1 MSTFI
6 HAVFKDESRQF
17 SESLYLKLLQVFQVY
32 TVSSVSLHTLKRI
45 QYSVPPN
52 CFFFFQEAGVPQTDG
67 PPLSIFSST
76 SKCATVELGKS
87 LFFAKFFGQSAFLAR
102 LGVPPCFFLLQEA
115 GAPSLVR
122 HLSLICF
129 LTSNCATKACVPA
142 DGGNCVLLSL
152 CLSGF

>member
-1 MSTFI
+1 M
-6 HAVFKDESRQF
+6 
-17 SESLYLKLLQVFQVY
+17 
-32 TVSSVSLHTLKRI
+32 
-45 QYSVPPN
+45 
-52 CFFFFQEAGVPQTDG
+52 PQTDG

-115 GAPSLVR
+115 GVPSLVH
-122 HLSLICF
+122 HLPYLCF
-129 LTSNCATKACVPA
+129 VTSSCRATKACVPA